1 MNIND
6 RIKELI
12 RLLTNNKQN
21 IFADVTGIK
30 PSTLNGIVGTRES
43 DISFN
48 TLRKIL
54 DAYPVVS
61 VQWLLYGIGEP
72 IVNQKKNNTE
82 TPQKEDKADIN
93 KKDTEI
99 SERVSLIIERLS
111 PSPNSFAADLGY
123 AKSQTIYDVI
133 NGKSAPSND
142 FFRRFML
149 SEYSGIISIN
159 WLLTGRGKM
168 IIDSESENNLE
179 PEENPT
185 ELAVLKMLRKV
196 ISDNALLES
205 KLEKQEN
212 KKKQA

>member
-12 RLLTNNKQN
+12 RILTNNKQN
-21 IFADVTGIK
+21 FFAEATGIK

-43 DISFN
+43 DISFS

-54 DAYPVVS
+54 DAYPTVS
-61 VQWLLYGIGEP
+61 VHWLLYGTGEP
-72 IVNQKKNNTE
+72 LLNQKKNDSENHK
-82 TPQKEDKADIN
+82 KEDKPDIN

-99 SERVSLIIERLS
+99 SGRVSLIIERLS

-123 AKSQTIYDVI
+123 TKSQTIYDII
-133 NGKSAPSND
+133 NGKSAPSYD

-149 SEYSGIISIN
+149 SEYSGIVSIN

-179 PEENPT
+179 PEENPAD
-185 ELAVLKMLRKV
+185 LAILRMLRKV

-205 KLEKQEN
+205 KLERLEI
-212 KKKQA
+212 KKKKE